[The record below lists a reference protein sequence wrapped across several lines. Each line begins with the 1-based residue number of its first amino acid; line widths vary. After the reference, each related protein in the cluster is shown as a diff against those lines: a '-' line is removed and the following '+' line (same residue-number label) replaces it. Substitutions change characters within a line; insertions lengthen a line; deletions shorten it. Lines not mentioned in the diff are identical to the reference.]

1 VKLQEYIAIC
11 GLFIQLTLGLNAGP
25 THAAQPK
32 EERGSRGTPQS
43 GEKRPDKSDAQW
55 SADPD
60 RGWVRTDG
68 GDDANK
74 KQGEKPKQQSGTN
87 KDTKRKSR

>member
-1 VKLQEYIAIC
+1 VRLQQYIAIC
-11 GLFIQLTLGLNAGP
+11 SLFTQLTFGLNAVP

-32 EERGSRGTPQS
+32 EQRGSRGAPQS
-43 GEKRPDKSDAQW
+43 GEKRPDNSDAQW

-60 RGWVRTDG
+60 RGWVRTDE
-68 GDDANK
+68 GDEANK